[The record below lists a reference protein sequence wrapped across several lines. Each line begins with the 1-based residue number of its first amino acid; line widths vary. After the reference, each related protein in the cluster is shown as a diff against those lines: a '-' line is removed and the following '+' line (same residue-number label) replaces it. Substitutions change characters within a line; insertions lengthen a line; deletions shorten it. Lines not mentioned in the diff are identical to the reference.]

1 MNKDRVKLLEL
12 RAAKQ
17 DAKAAKAAKVNAR
30 KGSTKDKDE
39 IRQRSSKITAN
50 LQQRCLNILRD
61 SLWEND
67 SAAFQKT
74 LQEVKGHLYNRDFAA
89 AFGSEHY
96 LQAYALRWS
105 AARSLGYLQVFE
117 DVSKFVFEQRRD
129 APDDQPLK
137 ILGIGAGAGA
147 ELVSLAGWLNLIRAS
162 GDAKVD
168 KTSLDVNLVDIAAW
182 EPISNKLSDA
192 ALSMPVISKYASAAI
207 REANAPMVLKEDFH
221 AGCEQADV
229 LDWDEQTATNK
240 ASHVDLTTIMFTL
253 NELYS
258 TSVPKTQRFL
268 NNLTKSMKTGS
279 LLLVVDSPGSYS
291 TVSINGAEKKYP
303 MQWLL
308 DHTLLGSDPEQAL
321 WGKILTDESK
331 WFRVPEGLQY
341 PIELENMRYQIH
353 LFRRCSPVSG

>member
-1 MNKDRVKLLEL
+1 MNNDRVKLLQL
-12 RAAKQ
+12 RQAKQ
-17 DAKAAKAAKVNAR
+17 DAKAAKTAKVNAR
-30 KGSTKDKDE
+30 KGSTKDQDQ

-50 LQQRCLNILRD
+50 LQQRCLNIFRD
-61 SLWEND
+61 SLWNND
-67 SAAFQKT
+67 ISTFQET
-74 LQEVKGHLYNRDFAA
+74 LQEVKGHLYNRDFAT

-105 AARSLGYLQVFE
+105 PARSLGYLQVFE
-117 DVSKFVFEQRRD
+117 DISKFVFEQSHEASKDR
-129 APDDQPLK
+129 PLK
-137 ILGIGAGAGA
+137 VLGIGAGAGA
-147 ELVSLAGWLNLIRAS
+147 ELVSMAGWLNLTHAS
-162 GDAKVD
+162 GDSKVD
-168 KTSLDVNLVDIAAW
+168 KTSLDIILVDIAAW

-207 REANAPMVLKEDFH
+207 REANAPMVLKKNFH
-221 AGCEQADV
+221 ATCEQADV
-229 LDWDEQTATNK
+229 LDWDEQTATSK
-240 ASHVDLTTIMFTL
+240 VGPVDLTTIMFTL

-268 NNLTKSMKTGS
+268 KNLTASMRIGS

-321 WGKILTDESK
+321 WEKVLTDESK

-353 LFRRCSPVSG
+353 LFRRRSPASG